1 MVEIVIMVVLVIMV
15 TKGEVESLV
24 SRVKKGGERFEMLKA
39 DAEAQLEGAN
49 NRLVE
54 VRCYALCT
62 AQSFSYTPWILAA
75 EPPADSE
82 YMHLLRISEF
92 FRFI

>member
-1 MVEIVIMVVLVIMV
+1 MVVTVIMV

-49 NRLVE
+49 NRLGE
-54 VRCYALCT
+54 VRCYASCT

-75 EPPADSE
+75 FLIAATVLCNCGIGCD
-82 YMHLLRISEF
+82 
-92 FRFI
+92 